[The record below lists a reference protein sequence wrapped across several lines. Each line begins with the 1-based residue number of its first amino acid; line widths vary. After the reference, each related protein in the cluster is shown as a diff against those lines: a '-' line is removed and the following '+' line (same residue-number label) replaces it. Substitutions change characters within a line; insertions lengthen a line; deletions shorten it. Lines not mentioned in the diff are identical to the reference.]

1 MDISYKTS
9 GQFEDTRFEKIHNVI
24 FKSSNEASIVV
35 AQEIAL
41 LIKEREKKRKLCV
54 RVGNRIFTHKSL

>member
-41 LIKEREKKRKLCV
+41 LIKERKKKLCV